1 MFHLNLRKK
10 TRSDIMEEQI
20 DDVRINQVTEVITP
34 HQLMHEAPLDPN
46 IIQSVFD
53 SRERIS
59 KILHKKDDR
68 LLIIIGPCS
77 IHDPEAAM
85 DYADKLQQ
93 VSNQYEGELEIVMR
107 VYFEK
112 PRTTIGWK
120 GYINDPDL
128 DGSNNIDKGLRLA
141 RQLLVD
147 VSKLGLPAATEFL
160 DPITPQYIG
169 DLISWGAIGAR
180 TTESQIHRQLASG
193 LSAPIGFK
201 NGTDGSIQIAIDA
214 IKSAM
219 NPHMFLSVTK
229 DGKSAI
235 VSTTGNRDCHVIH
248 RGGNLGENFSSQ
260 HINRSRELLE
270 ASGINTG
277 IMVDL
282 SHANSDKDFK
292 KQAFAAS
299 SVCQQLSSI
308 DNDLVG
314 VMIESNLVEGRQNLS
329 DKLVYGQSVTDACL
343 GWDSSLDILDQL
355 SHAVK
360 TRRLSQSSE

>member
-1 MFHLNLRKK
+1 
-10 TRSDIMEEQI
+10 MEEQI
-20 DDVRINQVTEVITP
+20 DDVRINQVTEVIAP
-34 HQLMHEAPLDPN
+34 NQLMQEAPLDPN

-201 NGTDGSIQIAIDA
+201 KWHRWINTNRNRCDQIRYESSYVFVRNKGWKI
-214 IKSAM
+214 
-219 NPHMFLSVTK
+219 
-229 DGKSAI
+229 
-235 VSTTGNRDCHVIH
+235 GNR
-248 RGGNLGENFSSQ
+248 
-260 HINRSRELLE
+260 
-270 ASGINTG
+270 
-277 IMVDL
+277 
-282 SHANSDKDFK
+282 
-292 KQAFAAS
+292 
-299 SVCQQLSSI
+299 I
-308 DNDLVG
+308 DN
-314 VMIESNLVEGRQNLS
+314 RKQ
-329 DKLVYGQSVTDACL
+329 
-343 GWDSSLDILDQL
+343 
-355 SHAVK
+355 
-360 TRRLSQSSE
+360 RLSCYPSRRK